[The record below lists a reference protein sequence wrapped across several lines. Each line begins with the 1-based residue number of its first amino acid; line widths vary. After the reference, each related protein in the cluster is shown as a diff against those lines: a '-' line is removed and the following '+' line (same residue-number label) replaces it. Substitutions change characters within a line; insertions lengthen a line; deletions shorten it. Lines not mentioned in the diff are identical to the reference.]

1 MDAKYRNDR
10 GAACRCASGGAGAE
24 TGAYACSYAG
34 EAWNGAGY
42 GGAETCSEA
51 EGARAREGK
60 SR

>member
-10 GAACRCASGGAGAE
+10 GAAYCFASGGARAE

-34 EAWNGAGY
+34 EARNGAGY
-42 GGAETCSEA
+42 RRAETCSEA
-51 EGARAREGK
+51 EGSRAREGK